1 MYGATY
7 NLPLRVQNQHA
18 KECHDLRNLPYIH
31 EPSVLH
37 KIKERY
43 KEHDLRYTRANDRVL
58 VAVNPYRW
66 IEGINSADKR
76 ILYAER
82 FVWKHN
88 SVLTNLPLPPHLYE
102 LSSLAMKEMKNGGC
116 DQPIIVSGEIGSGA
130 SKILMTHLA
139 AFH

>member
-1 MYGATY
+1 M
-7 NLPLRVQNQHA
+7 
-18 KECHDLRNLPYIH
+18 
-31 EPSVLH
+31 
-37 KIKERY
+37 
-43 KEHDLRYTRANDRVL
+43 
-58 VAVNPYRW
+58 
-66 IEGINSADKR
+66 NSADKR

-82 FVWKHN
+82 FVWKRDS